1 MSDAQKL
8 IADVHRVHVYD
19 VRSPAGLHQCECGY
33 VLDDDY
39 PDMVPHIS
47 AEIDKALGG
56 LTKEWATE
64 FDSWYRNPRGEKR
77 DYVEHFDYKGDEHSA
92 RDHVRT
98 SKGVR
103 LVTCFVSGWTVT
115 E

>member
-1 MSDAQKL
+1 MSDEPSDAQKL

-56 LTKEWATE
+56 LTRKRRIDYQWRETGEVHHDRFFEGKPVPKTRLHYVQQSRWA
-64 FDSWYRNPRGEKR
+64 
-77 DYVEHFDYKGDEHSA
+77 
-92 RDHVRT
+92 
-98 SKGVR
+98 
-103 LVTCFVSGWTVT
+103 SGWTVT

>member
-1 MSDAQKL
+1 M
-8 IADVHRVHVYD
+8 HRVHVYD
-19 VRSPAGLHQCECGY
+19 VKSPAGLHQCECGY

-56 LTKEWATE
+56 LQREVLADYNSK
-64 FDSWYRNPRGEKR
+64 PRR
-77 DYVEHFDYKGDEHSA
+77 WVS
-92 RDHVRT
+92 
-98 SKGVR
+98 
-103 LVTCFVSGWTVT
+103 SGWTVT